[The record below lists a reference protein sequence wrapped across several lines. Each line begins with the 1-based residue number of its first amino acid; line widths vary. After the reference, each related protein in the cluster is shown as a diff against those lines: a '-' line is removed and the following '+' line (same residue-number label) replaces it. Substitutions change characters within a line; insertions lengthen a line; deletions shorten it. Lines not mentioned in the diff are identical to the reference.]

1 MKNEISVVVS
11 MVCEQTPKTLSVIQE
26 SFNVFVALSGYTIEE
41 IMMDKNLLDAL
52 NRHVN
57 NDLVDEMDLEYG
69 SVIINL
75 VYKKQYFLCL
85 HVGDK

>member
-1 MKNEISVVVS
+1 MKKEISVVVS

-26 SFNVFVALSGYTIEE
+26 SFNVFVALSGYAIEE

-75 VYKKQYFLCL
+75 VYKK
-85 HVGDK
+85 

>member
-1 MKNEISVVVS
+1 MNGNISILVS
-11 MVCEQTPKTLSVIQE
+11 MVCEKTPKTLRVIQD
-26 SFNVFVALSGYTIEE
+26 SFNVFVTLSGYSLEE
-41 IMMDKNLLDAL
+41 IMKDKNLLNTL

-75 VYKKQYFLCL
+75 VYEK
-85 HVGDK
+85 

>member
-11 MVCEQTPKTLSVIQE
+11 IVCEKTPKTLSVIQE

-75 VYKKQYFLCL
+75 VYKK
-85 HVGDK
+85 

>member
-11 MVCEQTPKTLSVIQE
+11 MVCEKTPKTLSVIQE

-41 IMMDKNLLDAL
+41 IMIDKNLLDAL

-75 VYKKQYFLCL
+75 VYKK
-85 HVGDK
+85 